1 MTIVQPMASAPP
13 ARNGRRLSSVKNDAL
28 NLPNLLTMGR
38 ILIIPLV
45 LWLIDRGTPR
55 DGVYAAFVYAGAAI
69 TDLLDGIL
77 ARRMG
82 IVSVLGKFLDPLAD
96 KLLVTATL
104 IWMVPM
110 GRIQDWAVILLIA
123 REITVTG
130 LRSIAS
136 SEGLVIAAGGGG
148 KSKTALQMVGL
159 LFLIIGYPYS
169 IDLGFYDLGE
179 LDFVVVGRALIYV
192 SLVFSVWSAVEYGQL
207 FFNAIDRKDPGSPP
221 SSPNA

>member
-1 MTIVQPMASAPP
+1 MSDNAV
-13 ARNGRRLSSVKNDAL
+13 SSTSQRADGALKRDVL

-38 ILIIPLV
+38 IAVIPLI

-55 DGVYAAFVYAGAAI
+55 DGVYAALVYAGAAI

-96 KLLVTATL
+96 KLLVTASL

-110 GRIQDWAVILLIA
+110 GRIPEWAVILLIC

-136 SEGLVIAAGGGG
+136 SEGVVISAGDGG
-148 KSKTALQMVGL
+148 KSKTALQMVGIL
-159 LFLIIGYPYS
+159 CLIMGYPYP
-169 IDLGFYDLGE
+169 IDLGFVDLGVVD
-179 LDFVVVGRALIYV
+179 LVVVGRALIYV
-192 SLVFSVWSAVEYGQL
+192 SIGFSIWSAVEYTRL
-207 FFNAIDRKDPGSPP
+207 FAGAVEAKKH
-221 SSPNA
+221 